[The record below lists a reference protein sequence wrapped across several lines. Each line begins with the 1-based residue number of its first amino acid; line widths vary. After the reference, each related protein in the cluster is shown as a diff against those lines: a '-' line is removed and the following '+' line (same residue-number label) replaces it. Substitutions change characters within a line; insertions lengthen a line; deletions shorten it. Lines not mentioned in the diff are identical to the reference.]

1 VYVTIFP
8 KRKNC
13 IGIHIYARMII
24 AKQNHP
30 WRAKR
35 VEFNGPNKALFV
47 CASIFGLLEKAAI
60 RFYVLAFVIYI

>member
-1 VYVTIFP
+1 
-8 KRKNC
+8 
-13 IGIHIYARMII
+13 MII